1 VAGHVRRPP
10 DTYEVDTL
18 TPPIAFAWRPILP
31 WAGVA
36 LTIGAAG
43 MALAVD
49 LDAPMWLIGAIGLAP
64 WLPLLA
70 IVVVRTWRVADGWLA
85 LYLALVMTQVT
96 HVGEHVVQI
105 VQLRVLGLDAEHAH
119 GVFGALDIEWVHFV
133 WNAWILLAVGLLLV
147 GFRRNRW
154 LWLTLLM
161 AAWHLGEHA
170 VLIAIYLATGTA
182 GDPGLLARGGLIGG
196 GLPLARPDL
205 HLLYNVAETLPLLIG
220 FGWQWRQER
229 PAPGDH
235 RARGVSS
242 DVLGRH
248 AG

>member
-1 VAGHVRRPP
+1 V
-10 DTYEVDTL
+10 
-18 TPPIAFAWRPILP
+18 TPPTAFARRPILP

-36 LTIGAAG
+36 LTIGGAG
-43 MALAVD
+43 VALAVD
-49 LDAPMWLIGAIGLAP
+49 LDAPIWLIGAIGLAP

-70 IVVVRTWRVADGWLA
+70 IAVVRTWRVADGWLA
-85 LYLALVMTQVT
+85 FYLALVMTQVG

-154 LWLTLLM
+154 LWLTLPL

-170 VLIAIYLATGTA
+170 VLIAIYLANGTA
-182 GDPGLLARGGLIGG
+182 GHPGLLARGGLIGG
-196 GLPLARPDL
+196 GLPLARAEL
-205 HLLYNVAETLPLLIG
+205 HLLYNLVETLPLLIG

-229 PAPGDH
+229 RAPGDH
-235 RARGVSS
+235 RARGVSAE
-242 DVLGRH
+242 VLGGH